1 METKSAETVNEDR
14 SVNNF
19 LDLMQAYPPAFISGG
34 NGISL
39 EKGAIDPRLSSKT
52 GDSEASQP
60 INEGKGSCVSENED
74 DLFASYLKQLEA
86 KPAESE
92 TEHLPGEQPSPFLT
106 SFLIELV
113 HSIKNTLASISQAT
127 LVALE
132 RVDDPVSRKHPYA
145 QVKDDI
151 KKIDSVLN
159 SLLNFISVNTPITKT
174 NTLHLILEEVL
185 ESNEKP
191 LREKNIRIVKRFA
204 KDLPETYVHTEQ
216 LRFILHSIFQYAIL
230 SVPQN
235 EPVAV
240 LVKSLDPPEGADLHE
255 TSGGKGG
262 YLEVIIAFN
271 GNRKVDSSPEC
282 GASTPNGQREDAVG
296 LILVLVKQVLERNG
310 GMMVI
315 KTDGQRPN
323 TLIGLRFPVERRKV
337 VYYEPI
343 TL

>member
-1 METKSAETVNEDR
+1 MAPKSAETTIEDR

-19 LDLMQAYPPAFISGG
+19 LDLMQSYPPTFNSGG

-39 EKGAIDPRLSSKT
+39 EKGTMDPRLSSKT
-52 GDSEASQP
+52 GDSEVSP
-60 INEGKGSCVSENED
+60 SLSEGNGSFTSENED

-92 TEHLPGEQPSPFLT
+92 TENLPSEQHSPFLT

-113 HSIKNTLASISQAT
+113 HSIKNTLASISQTT

-132 RVDDPVSRKHPYA
+132 KVDDPGARKQTYT
-145 QVKDDI
+145 QVKEDI

-159 SLLNFISVNTPITKT
+159 SLLNFISVNTPIPKT
-174 NTLHLILEEVL
+174 NTLHMILEEIL

-191 LREKNIRIVKRFA
+191 LREKNIQIVKRFA
-204 KDLPETYVHTEQ
+204 KDLPETYIHNEQ

-235 EPVAV
+235 ETIAV
-240 LVKSLDPPEGADLHE
+240 LVKSLDPHKEADIDE

-271 GNRKVDSSPEC
+271 GKGKVDSPPEN
-282 GASTPNGQREDAVG
+282 GAATPTGQREDAVG
-296 LILVLVKQVLERNG
+296 LILVLVKQILERNR
-310 GMMVI
+310 GMMAV
-315 KTDGQRPN
+315 KTDGQKPS
-323 TLIGLRFPVERRKV
+323 TLIGLRFPVERRNV